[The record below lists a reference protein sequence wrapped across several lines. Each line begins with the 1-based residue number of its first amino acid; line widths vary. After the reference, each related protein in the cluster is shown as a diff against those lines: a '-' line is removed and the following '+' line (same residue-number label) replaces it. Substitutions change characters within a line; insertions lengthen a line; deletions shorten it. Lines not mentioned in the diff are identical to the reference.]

1 MKLSI
6 IVVAYDMQREIPR
19 TLQALCPSYQVGV
32 NELEY
37 EVVLVDNGSPTS
49 LSIQTGDYPQ
59 LALNHLRIDEAPSSP
74 AHAVNVGVQAATG
87 DVICLMIDGA
97 HLLTPG
103 TLQWAW
109 RCFAAFDNPVV
120 ATRYFYV
127 GPKEQPEAIV
137 DGYSQQVEDGLLKK
151 IAWPQD
157 GYRLF
162 EVGTPLRN
170 GANKITWFNRMFESN
185 CLFLKRSLF
194 ESIGGADERFDFPGG
209 GFVNLDIY
217 KQAVDAPGA
226 TPVQLV
232 GEGSFHQIHG
242 GTTTNSSEDKR
253 TRRLALYRQQYEEIR
268 GHSELVSDKIL
279 NFMGHLPTRAS
290 KIHLRN

>member
-6 IVVAYDMQREIPR
+6 IVVAYGMQREIPR
-19 TLQALCPSYQVGV
+19 TLQALCPTYQSGADK
-32 NELEY
+32 LDY
-37 EVVLVDNGSPTS
+37 EVVLVDNGSPT
-49 LSIQTGDYPQ
+49 P
-59 LALNHLRIDEAPSSP
+59 LAINANDFPGLELTQLRIEDAPPSP
-74 AHAVNVGVQAATG
+74 AYAVNKGVEAASG

-103 TLQWAW
+103 TLQWAR
-109 RCFAAFDNPVV
+109 RCFAAFDEPVV
-120 ATRYFYV
+120 ATRYFYL
-127 GPKEQPEAIV
+127 GPKEQPESIV
-137 DGYSQQVEDGLLKK
+137 EGYNQEVEDQLLGK
-151 IAWPQD
+151 IAWPGE

-162 EVGTPLRN
+162 EVGSPLRN

-185 CLFLKRSLF
+185 CLFLRRSLF
-194 ESIGGADERFDFPGG
+194 DAIGGADERFDFPGG

-217 KQAVDAPGA
+217 KQAVDTPGA

-232 GEGSFHQIHG
+232 GEGSFHQVHG

-253 TRRLALYRQQYEEIR
+253 VERLALYRQQYEQIR

-279 NFMGHLPTRAS
+279 SFMGHLPTRAS